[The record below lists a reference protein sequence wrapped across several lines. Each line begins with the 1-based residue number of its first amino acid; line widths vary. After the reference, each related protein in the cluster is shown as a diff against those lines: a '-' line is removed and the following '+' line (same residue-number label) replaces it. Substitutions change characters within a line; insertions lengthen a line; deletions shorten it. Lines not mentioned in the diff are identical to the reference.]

1 MSSVDLFRIVA
12 LCVHEPRTRER
23 TNAQAY
29 LIFQEAKHEDEQEIE
44 DYIIVSG
51 FPNSFVSK
59 KCISKTYFFSPEIP
73 SREEQNEGLRSAGK

>member
-51 FPNSFVSK
+51 FPNRFVSRK
-59 KCISKTYFFSPEIP
+59 KCISKT
-73 SREEQNEGLRSAGK
+73 